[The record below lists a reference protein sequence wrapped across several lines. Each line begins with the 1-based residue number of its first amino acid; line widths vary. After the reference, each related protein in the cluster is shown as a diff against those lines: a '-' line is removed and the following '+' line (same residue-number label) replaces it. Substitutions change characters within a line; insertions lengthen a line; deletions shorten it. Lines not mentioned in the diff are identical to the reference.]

1 MKNFVLSALTIL
13 SLLTFSCSD
22 DDSTAQEPNV
32 LLKSEVNDFVWKA
45 MNHWYFW
52 QEDVLSLSD
61 TQDDNIDEFH
71 TYLNGFSSSEDLFES
86 LKFSADDFSWYID
99 DVQDRLNSIRGIS
112 ESYGIGLPSNL
123 VRVQQGSD
131 DVVIFVAY
139 IVPGSPADLAGI
151 ERGDLIYKV
160 NGSVLNVNNAS
171 LINKIFTDINI
182 SIGTATFENG
192 SLNPKGSDK
201 SLTAVPLAI
210 DPVHYSDII
219 EEAGKKI
226 GYLVYNRFTFTYHSE
241 LNDVFTAFKN
251 QGVDELIL
259 DLRYNPGGVV
269 LTSAYLSSMIE
280 GNIVNG
286 GRFASLTYNA
296 KRNPSNE
303 TLYFFR
309 DQATVFD
316 KETGDPTNN
325 IAISRLTNLNRVYV
339 LTSRSTASASEMI
352 INGLRPSMDV
362 IVIGTTT
369 VGKNEGSFTV
379 VDAPGNADN
388 IFTDTENRNPNH
400 TVGLQPIVFQIFN
413 SLGQNDYDEGFEPD
427 IAVDELEFAANI
439 LPFGDTDEPLLRTA
453 INNITNATKF
463 IQKPLTSIDLL
474 SKVKR
479 KKFDNELYIMPAKDK
494 LAK

>member
-1 MKNFVLSALTIL
+1 MKNILVSVLTIL
-13 SLLTFSCSD
+13 SLLTVSCNNND
-22 DDSTAQEPNV
+22 PVTQEPNV
-32 LLKSEVNDFVWKA
+32 ALNSEVNDFVWKA

-52 QEDVLSLSD
+52 QADVPRLAD
-61 TQDDNIDEFH
+61 TQDDDIDEFH
-71 TYLNGFSSSEDLFES
+71 TYLNGFSSSESLFNS

-99 DVQDRLNSIRGIS
+99 DVEDRLNSLRGIS

-123 VRVQQGSD
+123 VRVHQGSD
-131 DVVIFVAY
+131 DIVIFVAY
-139 IVPGSPADLAGI
+139 IVPDSPADLAGL

-160 NGSVLNVNNAS
+160 NGSVLNTSNAS

-182 SIGTATFENG
+182 SIGVATFENG
-192 SLNPKGSDK
+192 SLNPKGSDR

-210 DPVHYSDII
+210 DPVHYSEVI

-226 GYLVYNRFTFTYHSE
+226 GYLVYNRFTYTYHSE
-241 LNDVFTAFKN
+241 LNDVFTEFKN
-251 QGVDELIL
+251 QGVDELVL

-280 GNIVNG
+280 GNIANG
-286 GRFASLTYNA
+286 NRFASLTYNA
-296 KRNPSNE
+296 KRNPTNE

-316 KETGDPTNN
+316 KQTGDPTNN
-325 IAISRLTNLNRVYV
+325 INMSRLTNLDRVYV

-352 INGLRPSMDV
+352 INGLRPTMDV
-362 IVIGTTT
+362 IVVGTTT

-379 VDAPGNADN
+379 VDAPGNEDN
-388 IFTDTENRNPNH
+388 IFTDSENRNPNH

-413 SLGQNDYDEGFEPD
+413 SLGQSDYADGFEAN
-427 IAVDELEFAANI
+427 IAVDELEFTANI
-439 LPFGDTDEPLLRTA
+439 LPFGDADEPLLRA
-453 INNITNATKF
+453 ALNNITNTTKF
-463 IQKPLTSIDLL
+463 IQKPLNKVDLL

-479 KKFDNELYIMPAKDK
+479 KKFDNELYIIPEKEK